1 MTTTDAAT
9 EARETVYVAI
19 ELSKKTWVLGIAHP
33 DRDRPSIHRVSGGN
47 IAELVSRLRVAARN
61 NRRILVCY
69 EAGYDGFWLARALA
83 KMGIEC
89 RVLDP
94 ASIQVNRR
102 ARRVKTDRIDVLA
115 LLRALI
121 ATDRGERHVCAIVRV
136 PSVEEEDARRS
147 HRERQRLVR
156 ERTGHINRIK
166 GLLFAQGIRDIKPK
180 LRRSRIDFA
189 ALETAE
195 GHPLPDRLRREL
207 EREYARLSLIATQ
220 LREVEKERDT
230 ADAQDPVVEQKR
242 QLLVALHGVG
252 ATSAAIL
259 AREVFA
265 RSFASRR
272 QLGSYLGLTPS
283 AYDSGSTTRCQ
294 GISKAGNSWAR
305 RILIEVAW
313 LWQKYQP
320 ASPLA
325 HWYIQRTAGQSS
337 RIRRIMLIALA
348 RKLAI
353 SLWRYVET
361 GLVPEGVAIAKAKLR
376 PA

>member
-1 MTTTDAAT
+1 MVPKQET
-9 EARETVYVAI
+9 ETSRETVYAAI
-19 ELSKKTWVLGIAHP
+19 ELSKKAWVLGVAHP
-33 DRDRPSIHRVSGGN
+33 GRERPSIHRIAGGN
-47 IAELVSRLRVAARN
+47 LADLVNRLRAAARED
-61 NRRILVCY
+61 RRILVCY
-69 EAGYDGFWLARALA
+69 EAGYDGFWIARGLA
-83 KMGIEC
+83 KFGIEC

-121 ATDRGERHVCAIVRV
+121 AIDRGERHVCAVVHV
-136 PSVEEEDARRS
+136 PSVAEEDARRS

-166 GLLFAQGIRDIKPK
+166 GLLFAQGIRGIEPK
-180 LRRSRIDFA
+180 LRRARIDFA
-189 ALETAE
+189 ALKTAE
-195 GHPLPDRLRREL
+195 GNPLPDRLRREL
-207 EREYARLSLIATQ
+207 EREYARLDLIETQ
-220 LREVEKERDT
+220 LREVEKERDA
-230 ADAQDPVVEQKR
+230 ADAQDPMVEQKR
-242 QLLVALHGVG
+242 QMLVALQGVG
-252 ATSAAIL
+252 GTSAAIL

-272 QLGSYLGLTPS
+272 HLGSYLGLTPS

-305 RILIEVAW
+305 RMLIEVAW
-313 LWQKYQP
+313 LWQKHQP
-320 ASPLA
+320 ASPLS
-325 HWYIQRTAGQSS
+325 HWYIQKTTGQSS

-353 SLWRYVET
+353 CLWRYVET
-361 GLVPEGVAIAKAKLR
+361 GLVPAGVVIARAES
-376 PA
+376 